1 MESAQSPRE
10 VELAE
15 ENAVLRQRIRQY
27 DTFLE
32 TLKDAILLAQGIE
45 KGAPLGRN
53 DARHPK

>member
-1 MESAQSPRE
+1 
-10 VELAE
+10 
-15 ENAVLRQRIRQY
+15 LRQRIRQY